1 MGKRT
6 TGISHPTSDIRHPSS
21 DIRHKRSD
29 IQRKT
34 LDIRHQTLGISKGRT
49 IRKLIGGAEAGARAK
64 YPKNIRARENSMKKN
79 SCMPINT

>member
-49 IRKLIGGAEAGARAK
+49 IRKLIGGEGAGEVQKK
-64 YPKNIRARENSMKKN
+64 YSRKGKLNEKKFMHAN
-79 SCMPINT
+79 

>member
-49 IRKLIGGAEAGARAK
+49 IRKLIGGEGAG
-64 YPKNIRARENSMKKN
+64 EVQKK
-79 SCMPINT
+79 IFAQGKIK